1 MTTLSSTLFDFF
13 LTSVNDY
20 KLDNIY
26 QTSGS
31 LILDQYLEPW
41 LLNSIVEFDIC
52 DQDLSYTVSA
62 GSSEGYFDVTLT
74 NKNQFMLVQIM
85 SKYWLQKEIQD
96 VLQMNNIL
104 QDRDYRVYSQ
114 ANNLKAKQDFYT
126 MKKEEID
133 KRLSDYGYS
142 DIDWADWR
150 NQIFYS

>member
-1 MTTLSSTLFDFF
+1 MGTLSSEIFDYF

-31 LILDQYLEPW
+31 LILDKFLEPW
-41 LLNSIVEFDIC
+41 LLNSIVEFNIA
-52 DQDLSYTVSA
+52 DQDLSYTVSS
-62 GSSEGYFDVTLT
+62 GSSEGYFDLTLT

-104 QDRDYRVYSQ
+104 QDRDYRVFSQ
-114 ANNLKAKQDFYT
+114 SNNLKAKQDYYT
-126 MKKEEID
+126 MKKEEIYQ
-133 KRLSDYGYS
+133 RLIDYEYAEVN
-142 DIDWADWR
+142 WANWR

>member
-1 MTTLSSTLFDFF
+1 MGTLSSEIFDYF

-31 LILDQYLEPW
+31 LVLDQFLEPW
-41 LLNSIVEFDIC
+41 LLNSIVEFNIA
-52 DQDLSYTVSA
+52 DQNLSYTVSS
-62 GSSEGYFDVTLT
+62 GSSEGYFDLTLT

-85 SKYWLQKEIQD
+85 SKYWLQKEISD

-114 ANNLKAKQDFYT
+114 ANNLKAKQDYYI
-126 MKKEEID
+126 MKKEEIYQ
-133 KRLSDYGYS
+133 RLIDYEYAE
-142 DIDWADWR
+142 INWANWR
-150 NQIFYS
+150 NQIFY

>member
-1 MTTLSSTLFDFF
+1 LGTLSSEIFDYF

-31 LILDQYLEPW
+31 LVLDQFLEPW
-41 LLNSIVEFDIC
+41 LLNSIVEFNIA
-52 DQDLSYTVSA
+52 DQNLSYTVSS
-62 GSSEGYFDVTLT
+62 GSSEGYFDLTLT

-85 SKYWLQKEIQD
+85 SKYWLQKEISD

-114 ANNLKAKQDFYT
+114 ANNLKAKQDYYI
-126 MKKEEID
+126 MKKEEIYQ
-133 KRLSDYGYS
+133 RLIDYEYAE
-142 DIDWADWR
+142 INWANWR
-150 NQIFYS
+150 NQIFY

>member
-1 MTTLSSTLFDFF
+1 MGTLSSEIFDYF

-31 LILDQYLEPW
+31 LVLDQFLEPW
-41 LLNSIVEFDIC
+41 LLNSIVEFNIA
-52 DQDLSYTVSA
+52 DQNLSYTVSS
-62 GSSEGYFDVTLT
+62 GSSEGYFDLTLT

-85 SKYWLQKEIQD
+85 SKYWLQKEISD

-114 ANNLKAKQDFYT
+114 ANNLKAKQDYYI
-126 MKKEEID
+126 MKKEEIYQ
-133 KRLSDYGYS
+133 RLINYEYKEN
-142 DIDWADWR
+142 DWASWR